1 MHLFPVQFSFASVN
15 WWIYLLVPAILLL
28 QSWSAQYNYERI
40 PTSSVQAG
48 QILSAGTV
56 LQFLPSRIQ
65 NLPRNTA
72 EDMSARLSAAE
83 AEAVRRWGNSK
94 QGKAD
99 VVIVRKI
106 PFAPLIALGF
116 AVFYLFQLVR

>member
-1 MHLFPVQFSFASVN
+1 M
-15 WWIYLLVPAILLL
+15 VPLIDDGN
-28 QSWSAQYNYERI
+28 STR
-40 PTSSVQAG
+40 TSG
-48 QILSAGTV
+48 
-56 LQFLPSRIQ
+56 
-65 NLPRNTA
+65 
-72 EDMSARLSAAE
+72 AAE

-116 AVFYLFQLVR
+116 AVFYLFQLLR

>member
-1 MHLFPVQFSFASVN
+1 MN

-40 PTSSVQAG
+40 PTGSVQTG